1 MTGQELRAFVR
12 RLETTF
18 VGRCVRSFLALQGI
32 DRAVVLASQAFTA
45 LIPLLL
51 LVAALAPADDRDVV
65 AEAIIGRFRLTGDAA
80 AAVSTLFAHSG
91 TSSIGLLSGFLLV
104 FSGVSLTRRMQRMYQ
119 QAWGLEPPPG
129 VGHAVHA
136 ALGLT
141 ALLFGLGLLYL
152 ARALVE
158 SLPLS
163 GVLLLTVSGVA
174 GFLLWTSLPW
184 LLLDR
189 RVAWRRLVPAGA
201 LTTVCTSAYGVAST
215 IYMPRLL
222 ETYSR
227 RYGLF
232 GVTLALVGWLLAIA
246 FIVVAATVVAAEFDR
261 AQEPWARRLRR
272 RLGTG
277 PSAAEDGSLGV
288 LPPPPALRPV
298 ALGGPQPA
306 SSPAP
311 VDPGGAGSS
320 AQRGEPAS
328 DRAP

>member
-1 MTGQELRAFVR
+1 LTDHDLRAFVR

-18 VGRCVRSFLALQGI
+18 AGRCARSFLALQGI
-32 DRAVVLASQAFTA
+32 DRALVLASQAFTA

-51 LVAALAPADDRDVV
+51 LVAALAPADHRDVV
-65 AEAIIGRFRLTGDAA
+65 SKALIGRFRLSGDAA
-80 AAVSTLFAHSG
+80 DAVSTLFAHPG
-91 TSSIGLLSGFLLV
+91 SSPIGFLSGSLLV

-119 QAWGLEPPPG
+119 QAWGLQPRPG

-141 ALLFGLGLLYL
+141 TLLLGIGLLYL
-152 ARALVE
+152 ARALVD
-158 SLPLS
+158 SLPMS
-163 GVLLLTVSGVA
+163 GFLLLTVSAVA
-174 GFLLWTSLPW
+174 GVLLWTSLPW

-189 RVAWRRLVPAGA
+189 RVAWRRLAPTGA

-261 AQEPWARRLRR
+261 APDPWARRLRR
-272 RLGTG
+272 RFRIEGATAEVGAPEAVLLTRPLARPETLGRPQTG
-277 PSAAEDGSLGV
+277 SSPTSVDPSAGV
-288 LPPPPALRPV
+288 
-298 ALGGPQPA
+298 G
-306 SSPAP
+306 SSP
-311 VDPGGAGSS
+311 
-320 AQRGEPAS
+320 EPA
-328 DRAP
+328 RPTRE